1 MTEPQPV
8 FRFGHEAMS
17 TLFEVAAAGR
27 DEDYL
32 RQAASAAFRE
42 IDRIEGILSRF
53 DPGSDI
59 GRINRLRPGES
70 LRIGIET
77 FECLTV
83 AENVRLETAGA
94 FDVGCRSLIK
104 YGWEIEPS
112 GGGFEFR
119 LREAEAVEGKASP
132 SPFELDLGGI
142 GKGYALEK
150 ACAVLAEWGVERALV
165 HAGTS
170 TAIGLGP
177 GPEPDGRS
185 RGWPVGVGGPWAG
198 PGDPRSVLLA
208 DMALSGSGTEVKGDH
223 ILEPRTGR
231 PGLGHIAAWAAHA
244 SAAVADALSTAFMVM
259 ATSEVEDFCGRHPD
273 VWALVV
279 ADGRRVMIFNRER
292 LPEADLDSV
301 IPR

>member
-1 MTEPQPV
+1 MTEPKSV

-17 TLFEVAAAGR
+17 TPFEVVAAGR

-77 FECLTV
+77 FECLTA
-83 AENVRLETAGA
+83 AEEIRLETAGA
-94 FDVGCRSLIK
+94 FDVRFRSPIK
-104 YGWEIEPS
+104 YGWEIAPS

-119 LREAEAVEGKASP
+119 LREAEKPEGQTFP
-132 SPFELDLGGI
+132 PPLELDLGGI

-150 ACAVLAEWGVERALV
+150 ACAVLAEWGVEQALV

-170 TAIGLGP
+170 TAYGLGP

-185 RGWPVGVGGPWAG
+185 KGWPVGVAGTWAG

-208 DMALSGSGTEVKGDH
+208 DMALSGSGTEVKGAH
-223 ILEPRTGR
+223 ILDPRTR
-231 PGLGHIAAWAAHA
+231 RAARGHIAAWAAHG

-259 ATSEVEDFCGRHPD
+259 ATSEVEDFCRRHPD

-279 ADGRRVMIFNRER
+279 ADGGHVMIFNRGLIE
-292 LPEADLDSV
+292 E
-301 IPR
+301 I